1 MWGSMEAAAGN
12 ERVAREKFAAAL
24 HLDPSMPHTHCAW
37 ARMEAEAGNIQ
48 RAREVY
54 QEGAECAPG
63 HARTPAACEG
73 GCHGLGVHTQA
84 DDSLTGS
91 ASYPAGCVDQFIIAT
106 THA

>member
-1 MWGSMEAAAGN
+1 MTGTPEGRYCREAAAGN

-63 HARTPAACEG
+63 HAPLLHVRG
-73 GCHGLGVHTQA
+73 GVMG
-84 DDSLTGS
+84 
-91 ASYPAGCVDQFIIAT
+91 
-106 THA
+106 